1 MERLIF
7 RFKKLKTWDK
17 VTMGLY
23 VLISFILW
31 YYFDN
36 VTSNKTRRDILF
48 GYAFGTQFFFYSFN
62 YKSLRNLLVYSFWI
76 VIGLI
81 HLFIYFQLK
90 DVAMLQNVGG
100 HAATGLRNTIIL
112 LLFFQVLRFISIKT
126 QENELV
132 CPSKYS
138 RTDIFDDREVTVIDF
153 ILFFVYV
160 GMIIFLLFCN

>member
-1 MERLIF
+1 MERPIF
-7 RFKKLKTWDK
+7 RFKKLNTWDK

-23 VLISFILW
+23 VLISIILW

-36 VTSNKTRRDILF
+36 ATSNKTRRDILF
-48 GYAFGTQFFFYSFN
+48 GYAFGTQFFLYGLN
-62 YKSLRNLLVYSFWI
+62 YKSLRNLIVYSFWI

>member
-1 MERLIF
+1 MERPIF

-23 VLISFILW
+23 VLISIILW
-31 YYFDN
+31 YYFEN
-36 VTSNKTRRDILF
+36 GTSNKMKCDVLF
-48 GYAFGTQFFFYSFN
+48 CYSFGTQFFLYGLN
-62 YKSLRNLLVYSFWI
+62 YKSLRNLLVYIFWI

-81 HLFIYFQLK
+81 HLFFYFQLK
-90 DVAMLQNVGG
+90 DVAMFQRPGG
-100 HAATGLRNTIIL
+100 HIATGLRNTIIL
-112 LLFFQVLRFISIKT
+112 LLFFQVLRFISLKI
-126 QENELV
+126 QGQELV

-138 RTDIFDDREVTVIDF
+138 KTDTFDDREVTIIDF